1 MNLTE
6 AAAFLS
12 VSPRSVRLAVERGV
26 IAAEHPL
33 PDGPWIFQRQ
43 GLESAAAH
51 AFVHLRLT
59 CAGRKRMVT
68 RKNRIKIGDS
78 GE

>member
-6 AAAFLS
+6 AAAFLG
-12 VSPRSVRLAVERGV
+12 VSPRTARLAVEHGG

-43 GLESAAAH
+43 GLEGEAAH
-51 AFVHLRLT
+51 ALVQRVCGGSHHP
-59 CAGRKRMVT
+59 AVT
-68 RKNRIKIGDS
+68 SEEQRDFEFS
-78 GE
+78 TT